1 MYTKL
6 VYTISVTALTKVPLK
21 VINDGKKP
29 KDLPPKA
36 KSSTLS
42 FDVILP
48 RIIPSNVNPTS
59 TPIRVVDSIMK
70 YSLDER

>member
-1 MYTKL
+1 
-6 VYTISVTALTKVPLK
+6 VYTIKVTALTKVPLK
-21 VINDGKKP
+21 VIKEGKKP
-29 KDLPPKA
+29 NDLPPKA

-48 RIIPSNVNPTS
+48 RIIPNKVNPTS

-70 YSLDER
+70 YSLVER